1 MHVSHCNPPPGESR
15 KGLWVI
21 CELLF
26 DWWANQ
32 SGTKDFINN
41 RHPATNQQSS
51 TLTHTHS
58 LISTHTHTSH
68 KHTYT
73 HLSTLTS
80 QPMGQSRCGVYG
92 VYVWDI
98 SNTTECYHKV
108 SSNTLA
114 ISSGRAERSENAYGS
129 LVFFWEYPRTLNPN
143 RSACGF
149 SPSTFWPVSHSLCFW
164 WRVGLFDGRGKNK
177 KNVKKK

>member
-51 TLTHTHS
+51 TLTYTHS
-58 LISTHTHTSH
+58 LISTHTHTSY

-73 HLSTLTS
+73 HLLTLTS
-80 QPMGQSRCGVYG
+80 QPNPANRDAACMLCVL
-92 VYVWDI
+92 DI
-98 SNTTECYHKV
+98 SNTTQRYHKV
-108 SSNTLA
+108 SSNALA
-114 ISSGRAERSENAYGS
+114 ISSGRAEWSENACGS
-129 LVFFWEYPRTLNPN
+129 MVLFWEYPRTLIGV
-143 RSACGF
+143 R
-149 SPSTFWPVSHSLCFW
+149 VDSHPQHFGPFLTHCA
-164 WRVGLFDGRGKNK
+164 FDEEWGYLMAGAKNK
-177 KNVKKK
+177 

>member
-51 TLTHTHS
+51 TLTYTHS
-58 LISTHTHTSH
+58 LISTHTH
-68 KHTYT
+68 HTN
-73 HLSTLTS
+73 TLTLTYWHLQVS
-80 QPMGQSRCGVYG
+80 LTRPIEMRRYAVC
-92 VYVWDI
+92 VWDI
-98 SNTTECYHKV
+98 SNTTQRYHKV
-108 SSNTLA
+108 SSNALA
-114 ISSGRAERSENAYGS
+114 ISSGRAEWSENAYGS
-129 LVFFWEYPRTLNPN
+129 MVLFWEYPRTLIGV
-143 RSACGF
+143 R
-149 SPSTFWPVSHSLCFW
+149 VDSHPQHFGPFLTHCA
-164 WRVGLFDGRGKNK
+164 FDEEWDYLMAGAK
-177 KNVKKK
+177 